1 MVDGSSGLRIGLRK
15 WAEKLLR
22 EGRIKSLADLIVAM
36 CYYHIVAAIRQH
48 SAYLPLQSDMGQVL
62 FDIERLAELDP
73 VDFTKAWECVQTEWK
88 AKKWITFL
96 EYFKKTW
103 INQLSGW
110 QINMLGEGTPR
121 TNNGLEGS
129 WPTIHVFIKGI
140 ITPIAMLDDILEFII
155 PYFERNKKTFQLHSK
170 PFSLDERKYAVAL
183 SRETSETWLQYSV
196 DKIQWNYCR
205 KRLNGIRT
213 PLTIKDVQDY
223 EEKINQ
229 KNWNY
234 EDFVSYINSKI

>member
-1 MVDGSSGLRIGLRK
+1 MGVCPNRMESEKMDNISRILQ
-15 WAEKLLR
+15 ENLD
-22 EGRIKSLADLIVAM
+22 KS
-36 CYYHIVAAIRQH
+36 
-48 SAYLPLQSDMGQVL
+48 
-62 FDIERLAELDP
+62 
-73 VDFTKAWECVQTEWK
+73 
-88 AKKWITFL
+88 TFRMA
-96 EYFKKTW
+96 
-103 INQLSGW
+103 
-110 QINMLGEGTPR
+110 INMLGEGTPR

-129 WPTIHVFIKGI
+129 WPTIHVFLKGI

-234 EDFVSYINSKI
+234 EDFCFVTS